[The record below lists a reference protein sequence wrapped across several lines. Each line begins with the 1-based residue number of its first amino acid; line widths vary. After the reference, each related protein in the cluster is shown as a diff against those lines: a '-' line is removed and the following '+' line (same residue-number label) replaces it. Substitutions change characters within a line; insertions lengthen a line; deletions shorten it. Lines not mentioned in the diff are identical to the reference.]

1 MKAPLYIAMYDLVQL
16 EVRKVIIQ
24 PKSWRAVVY
33 FYHPSMLDKVAFSA
47 SVSFYIKDSNK
58 WHTGFVINAPE
69 NVIVNKMVE
78 SKLKDQLTTI
88 LSPYFSLLYS
98 GKKPW

>member
-1 MKAPLYIAMYDLVQL
+1 MRPALYIAMYDLVQL
-16 EVRKVIIQ
+16 EIRKVIIQ

-47 SVSFYIKDSNK
+47 SVSFYIKDSK
-58 WHTGFVINAPE
+58 QWYTGFVINAPE
-69 NVIVNKMVE
+69 NVTVDKMVE
-78 SKLKDQLTTI
+78 SRLKDQLTAI
-88 LSPYFSLLYS
+88 LTPYFNLLYS